1 MWNFSSKDK
10 PATDADSG
18 GYTSEEDKATRA
30 RFAIANS
37 RPRDAEARVFFP
49 SRCCANAESATTDR
63 IAHAGIAQVHSERPK
78 INGFA
83 VVEAHG
89 SRLRKSD
96 NSKGN
101 SSRSSLHWKKSA
113 FAIDKKGSSIS
124 HGQRQTPPAL
134 QSKVG
139 RGSAGKCGL

>member
-1 MWNFSSKDK
+1 MGSSKDK
-10 PATDADSG
+10 PATDGHSG
-18 GYTSEEDKATRA
+18 GYASEEEKASSA
-30 RFAIANS
+30 GFAIANAGA
-37 RPRDAEARVFFP
+37 RDAEAGIFLPTR
-49 SRCCANAESATTDR
+49 RCANAESSPPDR
-63 IAHAGIAQVHSERPK
+63 IAQARLAQVHSERPK